1 MDQFCFGSTYLQ
13 LNPNYRRLERMDPLT
28 WKKEGVSSVWSGA
41 RGLRKSCCKVCCQE
55 KLCSGCSRLD
65 CDCKNGP
72 VRGNYDGLVVLACL
86 TKETSP
92 RNGPGKID
100 HEDLS
105 LILEYSLT
113 VHFMQSPD
121 PALSRTIVHTGRDIF
136 LQEHNPK
143 LGKAKKHPAYCVFVS
158 YRLVRSSDSQSEGAT
173 VPTTPLS
180 LAQLHLSEEDDLEV
194 VEELEDK
201 QLTIRLEN
209 LEEENK
215 NLKEE
220 VARLEHGRSWLE
232 ERVDVLEN
240 IMRNRNTSVGVGVS
254 DNNSNNQT
262 PILQTI

>member
-1 MDQFCFGSTYLQ
+1 
-13 LNPNYRRLERMDPLT
+13 MDPLT
-28 WKKEGVSSVWSGA
+28 WKKEGVSSAWSGA

-55 KLCSGCSRLD
+55 KLCSGCSRLE

-92 RNGPGKID
+92 KSGPGKID

-121 PALSRTIVHTGRDIF
+121 PALSRTIVHPGRDIF

-143 LGKAKKHPAYCVFVS
+143 LGKAKKHPAYCVFVA
-158 YRLVRSSDSQSEGAT
+158 YRLARQSEAQSTT
-173 VPTTPLS
+173 VPATPLS
-180 LAQLHLSEEDDLEV
+180 LTQTHLSEEDELEV
-194 VEELEDK
+194 VEELEDQ
-201 QLTIRLEN
+201 QLTHRLET
-209 LEEENK
+209 LEQENRS
-215 NLKEE
+215 LKEE
-220 VARLEHGRSWLE
+220 VARLDHGRSWLE

-240 IMRNRNTSVGVGVS
+240 LMRNRNNISVS

-262 PILQTI
+262 PSLQTI